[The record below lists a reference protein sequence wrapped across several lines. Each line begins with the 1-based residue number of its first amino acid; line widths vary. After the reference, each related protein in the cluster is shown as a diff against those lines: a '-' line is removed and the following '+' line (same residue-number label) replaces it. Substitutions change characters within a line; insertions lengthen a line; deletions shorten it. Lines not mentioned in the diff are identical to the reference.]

1 MVVHQALLLW
11 RGLGELRNG
20 LLHFHPLDSTTNPTL
35 RTNHSHLTLSVY
47 FFHEVH
53 KFLAMVSHTM
63 SHLLLGDLVLS
74 LMANLDTGHH
84 PPLVDMEHHP
94 PLVDMEEFH
103 PLVDMEEHHPL
114 VDMEEHHPL
123 VDMGHNLRQLG
134 MEHTLDMAHSSLLN
148 RAMLLKV
155 PS

>member
-1 MVVHQALLLW
+1 
-11 RGLGELRNG
+11 
-20 LLHFHPLDSTTNPTL
+20 
-35 RTNHSHLTLSVY
+35 
-47 FFHEVH
+47 
-53 KFLAMVSHTM
+53 M

-74 LMANLDTGHH
+74 LMANLDMELHPPLVGMGHH

-94 PLVDMEEFH
+94 PLVDMEESH
-103 PLVDMEEHHPL
+103 PLVDMEELP
-114 VDMEEHHPL
+114 PL

-134 MEHTLDMAHSSLLN
+134 TEHTLDMAHSSLLN